1 MENIKVIKKPD
12 ITMYP
17 AIRVNKDTKFEYEN
31 EHVKQTLKNLRFHSI
46 TTIKGDNYKSVY
58 NTTINLKEGDIL
70 VYEEENRGYI
80 KPVEE
85 MQTVKEV
92 VKELEY
98 IEEV

>member
-1 MENIKVIKKPD
+1 MENIKVIRKPD

-17 AIRVNKDTKFEYEN
+17 AIRVDKDTKFEYEN
-31 EHVKQTLKNLRFHSI
+31 NNVKQTLEKLIFHSV
-46 TTIKGDNYKSVY
+46 TMIKTEEYTSIYD
-58 NTTINLKEGDIL
+58 TTINLKEGDIL
-70 VYEEENRGYI
+70 VYEAEDRGYI

-92 VKELEY
+92 VEELKY